1 MKTWDK
7 IGQTAAAAVYQ
18 WEELIGRKPLDDR
31 DRARLIVSIEGRMRG
46 LLGDMQVQ
54 IGMIR
59 AAQYDDGLGL
69 REVVAML
76 TAYRDELRAAKNYV
90 VSDRLREIVQTVD
103 MIGDKKGTE

>member
-1 MKTWDK
+1 VEPWDK
-7 IGQTAAAAVYQ
+7 IGQTAEAAVYQ

-31 DRARLIVSIEGRMRG
+31 DRERLIVSIAGRMRG
-46 LLGDMQVQ
+46 LMGDMQVQ

-59 AAQYDDGLGL
+59 SDRHQSGLGL

-76 TAYRDELRAAKNYV
+76 TAYREELRAAKNYA

-103 MIGDKKGTE
+103 MIGDKKGTG